1 MGNGV
6 WATWAMGYG
15 PQGQWGTGVWGT
27 GGMWHMGNGV
37 QAVWST
43 RGMGQMGNGVHA
55 MGYRGMGY
63 TGV

>member
-6 WATWAMGYG
+6 W
-15 PQGQWGTGVWGT
+15 PHGQWGTGDNGIWGT
-27 GGMWHMGNGV
+27 GGMWHMGNGGNGV

>member
-1 MGNGV
+1 MGNG
-6 WATWAMGYG
+6 
-15 PQGQWGTGVWGT
+15 
-27 GGMWHMGNGV
+27 GNGV